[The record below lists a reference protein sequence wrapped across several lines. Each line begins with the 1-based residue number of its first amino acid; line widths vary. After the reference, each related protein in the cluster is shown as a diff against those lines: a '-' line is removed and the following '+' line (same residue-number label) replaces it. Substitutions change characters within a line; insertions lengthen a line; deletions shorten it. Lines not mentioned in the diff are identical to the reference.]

1 MEEQCLA
8 EVESLHVIQD
18 IDALQQHGINAS
30 DINKIKGA
38 GICTI
43 RGLKMITKKR
53 LCEIKGIS
61 EAKVD
66 KIKDAANRL
75 GEIFLNNFDYYS
87 IFQSPTTS

>member
-1 MEEQCLA
+1 MIEDECLS

-18 IDALQQHGINAS
+18 IDALQQQGINAS
-30 DINKIKGA
+30 DINKIKSA
-38 GICTI
+38 GICTV

-66 KIKDAANRL
+66 KIKEAANKL
-75 GEIFLNNFDYYS
+75 GEFYF
-87 IFQSPTTS
+87 

>member
-1 MEEQCLA
+1 MFFKTSQKMMEEECLS

-18 IDALQQHGINAS
+18 IDALQQQGINAS
-30 DINKIKGA
+30 DINKIKSA
-38 GICTI
+38 GICTV

-66 KIKDAANRL
+66 KIKEAANKL
-75 GEIFLNNFDYYS
+75 GKFY
-87 IFQSPTTS
+87 